1 MILPHSLSSTYILN
15 EKIVHLTS
23 RNVLLLS
30 NKHTHH
36 KVIAYK
42 FNSLSEIEKNEIR
55 FLSLTNQYH
64 PHLLSCSSIIED
76 TSICNN
82 NIYYCIVEYADN
94 NTLYHYILN
103 NKKQNKII
111 NEQTIWSFL
120 IQMLYA
126 VYTLHMNGI
135 IHNNI
140 KLSNFYMFNNNTTL
154 KLGGYKLCEY
164 ATHKNAMKNLASS
177 LNYFYASPELINN
190 TSYDYNSDIF
200 SIGVCV
206 YEMCCMNDDYNQL
219 EMYLNILQG
228 KLTHI
233 NSTMY
238 SKELFD
244 IITMMLNIKKHQRP
258 NVWELLQMKAITKHI
273 SDINTYIDALS
284 YGKGYL
290 DCININNNNNSASLN
305 DVNVYVENFNKK
317 RSKCSSSN
325 SYQLMK
331 NNSNDKSVCLN
342 KRSNILKKNTSN
354 NVNSSNSNNN
364 IIMNDKLNLLQNEKH
379 LIFKKINER
388 KSHSRKRFSNKRN
401 NNTFHLNCHTT
412 TSSLFKSNTPINI
425 HKVNCSYYLN
435 TNSNYNN

>member
-1 MILPHSLSSTYILN
+1 
-15 EKIVHLTS
+15 
-23 RNVLLLS
+23 
-30 NKHTHH
+30 
-36 KVIAYK
+36 
-42 FNSLSEIEKNEIR
+42 
-55 FLSLTNQYH
+55 
-64 PHLLSCSSIIED
+64 
-76 TSICNN
+76 
-82 NIYYCIVEYADN
+82 
-94 NTLYHYILN
+94 
-103 NKKQNKII
+103 
-111 NEQTIWSFL
+111 
-120 IQMLYA
+120 
-126 VYTLHMNGI
+126 
-135 IHNNI
+135 
-140 KLSNFYMFNNNTTL
+140 
-154 KLGGYKLCEY
+154 
-164 ATHKNAMKNLASS
+164 
-177 LNYFYASPELINN
+177 
-190 TSYDYNSDIF
+190 
-200 SIGVCV
+200 
-206 YEMCCMNDDYNQL
+206 MNDDYNQL

-228 KLTHI
+228 KLKHI
-233 NSTMY
+233 NFTKY

-244 IITMMLNIKKHQRP
+244 IIAMMLNIKKHQRP

-290 DCININNNNNSASLN
+290 DCINNNNSVSLN

-325 SYQLMK
+325 SHQLMK

-342 KRSNILKKNTSN
+342 KRSNILKKNTNSN
-354 NVNSSNSNNN
+354 VSNSNNN